1 MMREEKKI
9 PLWEKYA
16 LTVDQAAEYFGIGS
30 KKIRSLIS
38 LYKDAKWYMLNG
50 ERTLIKRKLFE
61 DFLNETE
68 AI

>member
-1 MMREEKKI
+1 MREEKKI

-30 KKIRSLIS
+30 KKIRNLINV
-38 LYKDAKWYMLNG
+38 YKDAKWYMLNG

>member
-1 MMREEKKI
+1 MRDEKRAV

-16 LTVDQAAEYFGIGS
+16 LTIDQAAEYFNIGQ
-30 KKIRSLIS
+30 KKIRSMIS
-38 LYKDAKWYMLNG
+38 IYKDYDWHLMNG

-61 DFLNETE
+61 DFLNQTQ

>member
-1 MMREEKKI
+1 MVKNEKRV

-30 KKIRSLIS
+30 KKIRNMICI
-38 LYKDAKWYMLNG
+38 YKDAKWYMLNG

-61 DFLNETE
+61 EFLNETQ